1 MQSKEIKGQREAIK
15 KGLEEA
21 YEKMLEFKIYK
32 KTPVVVMR
40 EGVIVYLDAK
50 EELERFRREKGKR
63 ENREV

>member
-1 MQSKEIKGQREAIK
+1 MTIKEYEEQNNAIM

-50 EELERFRREKGKR
+50 EELERFRREKAKR
-63 ENREV
+63 EAANK

>member
-1 MQSKEIKGQREAIK
+1 MTIKEYEEQNNAIMI
-15 KGLEEA
+15 GLEEA

-50 EELERFRREKGKR
+50 EELERFRHEKAKR
-63 ENREV
+63 KKTEK